1 MPRSLDLSYID
12 HVQMPSSS
20 PLPTCGFAP
29 SIYSGPL
36 GFPIPGE
43 APVRAS
49 IIAIDRSRVRRRS

>member
-20 PLPTCGFAP
+20 LPTCFAP

-49 IIAIDRSRVRRRS
+49 RIAIDRSLSI